1 MKEKIE
7 QLKALNHKAE
17 LGGGEDRIAKQHAA
31 GKLTARERIELLL
44 EKGSF
49 VEIDKFVTHT
59 CHEFGLEKQRPLGD
73 GVVTGYGMI
82 GQRTVFVFAQ
92 DFTVFGGALSE
103 TYARKICK
111 IMDMAT
117 ELGAPVIGLNDSGGA
132 RIQEGVRSL
141 AGYAEIFLR
150 NSLASGVIPQ
160 ISAIMGPCA
169 GGAVYSPALT
179 DFIFMVK
186 QTSYMFITGP
196 EVVKSVTQEE
206 VTMENLGGSE
216 VHSTR
221 SGVAHCTAD
230 NDMDCILKIR
240 ELMSFLPNNNM
251 EEPPFVPTTDSP
263 NRIDPQLDLLVPT
276 NPNQPYDMKELILS
290 VADDQNFFEIQE
302 EYAKNIIIGY
312 IRLNGKTIGVVA
324 NQPAAL
330 AGTLDI
336 NASVKA
342 ARFVRFCDAFNIPLL
357 TLVDVP
363 GFLPGVNQEYE
374 GIIRHGAK
382 LLYAYCEATVPKVTV
397 ITRKAYG
404 GAYDVMSSKHIRGDI
419 NFAYPTAEIAVMG
432 PDGAVNILFR
442 KDLKTAEDPE
452 GKRKELQ
459 ADVPVVPGTEKPVT
473 DIEDAKKVAAEVGY
487 PIMLKAL
494 AGGGG
499 KGMRLVHSEDE
510 MEAAFRMSRSE
521 AANSF
526 GNDAIYIEK
535 YIENP
540 HHIEV
545 QVLGDKYGNVI
556 HLYER
561 ECSIQRRNQK
571 VIEEAP
577 SPFVKEAARQKMLAV
592 AVEACKKIGYYS
604 AGTLEF
610 MMDKDQNF
618 YFLEMNTRL
627 QVEHLVTEETT
638 GVDLVRDMILVAAGN
653 RLPYKQEDVACRG
666 HALECRIYAEDPEN
680 NFMPSPGVI
689 KVREAPEGRNV
700 RLDSAAYAGFE
711 VSLHY
716 DPMIAKLCTWGR
728 TRESAISNMIR
739 ALREYKILGIKTT
752 IPFHLR
758 VLHNATFLKGNYDT
772 TFIDTKFDKE
782 DLKRRQNSDPT
793 VAVIAAALK
802 HYEEEKEA
810 AARATTVPLVGESL
824 WKHYGKL
831 QMLANNF

>member
-1 MKEKIE
+1 
-7 QLKALNHKAE
+7 
-17 LGGGEDRIAKQHAA
+17 
-31 GKLTARERIELLL
+31 
-44 EKGSF
+44 
-49 VEIDKFVTHT
+49 
-59 CHEFGLEKQRPLGD
+59 
-73 GVVTGYGMI
+73 
-82 GQRTVFVFAQ
+82 
-92 DFTVFGGALSE
+92 
-103 TYARKICK
+103 
-111 IMDMAT
+111 
-117 ELGAPVIGLNDSGGA
+117 
-132 RIQEGVRSL
+132 
-141 AGYAEIFLR
+141 
-150 NSLASGVIPQ
+150 
-160 ISAIMGPCA
+160 
-169 GGAVYSPALT
+169 
-179 DFIFMVK
+179 
-186 QTSYMFITGP
+186 
-196 EVVKSVTQEE
+196 
-206 VTMENLGGSE
+206 
-216 VHSTR
+216 
-221 SGVAHCTAD
+221 
-230 NDMDCILKIR
+230 
-240 ELMSFLPNNNM
+240 
-251 EEPPFVPTTDSP
+251 
-263 NRIDPQLDLLVPT
+263 
-276 NPNQPYDMKELILS
+276 
-290 VADDQNFFEIQE
+290 
-302 EYAKNIIIGY
+302 
-312 IRLNGKTIGVVA
+312 
-324 NQPAAL
+324 
-330 AGTLDI
+330 
-336 NASVKA
+336 
-342 ARFVRFCDAFNIPLL
+342 
-357 TLVDVP
+357 
-363 GFLPGVNQEYE
+363 
-374 GIIRHGAK
+374 
-382 LLYAYCEATVPKVTV
+382 
-397 ITRKAYG
+397 
-404 GAYDVMSSKHIRGDI
+404 
-419 NFAYPTAEIAVMG
+419 
-432 PDGAVNILFR
+432 
-442 KDLKTAEDPE
+442 
-452 GKRKELQ
+452 
-459 ADVPVVPGTEKPVT
+459 
-473 DIEDAKKVAAEVGY
+473 
-487 PIMLKAL
+487 
-494 AGGGG
+494 
-499 KGMRLVHSEDE
+499 MRLVHSEDE

-526 GNDAIYIEK
+526 GNAAIYIEK